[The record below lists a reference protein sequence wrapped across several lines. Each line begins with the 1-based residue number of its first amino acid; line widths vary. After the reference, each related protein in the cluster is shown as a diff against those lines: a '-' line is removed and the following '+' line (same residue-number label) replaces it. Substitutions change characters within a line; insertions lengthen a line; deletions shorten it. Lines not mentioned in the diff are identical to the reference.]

1 MTLLSAASPEDRVDI
16 ARGIL
21 ERALCRHVNALI
33 AARNS
38 RKGRGGRFT
47 AASDA
52 EVTHK
57 TVELLFGGSK
67 RSRLKR
73 KSKNN
78 TPGD

>member
-16 ARGIL
+16 AREIL

-33 AARNS
+33 AERSS
-38 RKGRGGRFT
+38 RKGQRCGYI

-52 EVTHK
+52 DIAHR

-67 RSRLKR
+67 KNSLKR